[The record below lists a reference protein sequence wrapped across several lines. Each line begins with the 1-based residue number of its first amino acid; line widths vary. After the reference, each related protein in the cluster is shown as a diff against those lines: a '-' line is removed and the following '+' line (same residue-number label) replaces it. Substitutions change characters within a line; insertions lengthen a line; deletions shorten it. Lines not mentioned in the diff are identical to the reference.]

1 MEERI
6 KKSDRIV
13 LASASPRRIEI
24 FGKHGINAEIMPAD
38 IDETLTDGIRAED
51 AVMFLALKKALHAE
65 KELLMKNASDCGDD
79 AVKTPSELN
88 SEERIIIVA
97 ADTVV
102 FSDRIL
108 GKPASEDEAYRMLSS
123 LRNKSHSVAT
133 GVAVIEAGGS
143 LRKVFYDR
151 SEVKFSNYSDEQI
164 REYIATGEPLDK
176 AGAYAIQGGFSKYV
190 ENYTGSFLNIVGF
203 PWERFEKEMHEEL
216 SL

>member
-1 MEERI
+1 MENNI
-6 KKSDRIV
+6 KKSDRII

-24 FGKHGINAEIMPAD
+24 FGNHEIEAEIMPAD
-38 IDETLTDGIRAED
+38 IDETLPDGIGAED
-51 AVMFLALKKALHAE
+51 AVMFLALKKALHTE
-65 KELLMKNASDCGDD
+65 KRVLMKNASDYGE
-79 AVKTPSELN
+79 VKASADLKVK
-88 SEERIIIVA
+88 ERIIIVA

-108 GKPASEDEAYRMLSS
+108 GKPADENEAFQMLSA
-123 LRNKSHSVAT
+123 LRNKSHYVAT

-143 LRKVFYDR
+143 LRNVFYDR

-203 PWERFEKEMHEEL
+203 PWEHFEREMKIE
-216 SL
+216 